1 MLRTAKQLQT
11 EASAF
16 APCPQDKRAVRSW
29 IEAARDKAGDAD
41 NATVSLG
48 TRFEA
53 AYDAA
58 FFVALAVLNAAGWK
72 HRPGD
77 GHHVFVLEAACTAA
91 GATVATFD
99 RPDAIREVRNQ
110 KYAGIERTAADLQ
123 DAKAAF
129 VEFSDIA
136 VDWLKANHGKLLQR

>member
-16 APCPQDKRAVRSW
+16 APCPQDKRAVRAW
-29 IEAARDKAGDAD
+29 IEAAQDKAKDAD

-58 FFVALAVLNAAGWK
+58 FFVALAVLNAGGWK
-72 HRPGD
+72 HRPVE
-77 GHHVFVLEAACTAA
+77 GHHAFVLEASCAA
-91 GATVATFD
+91 VGTSVATLD
-99 RPDAIREVRNQ
+99 RLDAVREVRNQ
-110 KYAGIERTAADLQ
+110 KYAGIERTRADLR
-123 DAKAAF
+123 DATAAF
-129 VEFSDIA
+129 DEFSKIA
-136 VDWLKANHGKLLQR
+136 VDWLQIHHASLLIP